1 MRISIVVVGA
11 IATAMALSVKSIY
24 GLWYLSSDLVYV
36 ILFPQLVCVVY
47 FKRHCNTYGSLAAYI
62 IGFML
67 RALGGED
74 ILGLPPIIKYPF
86 YSEEQGQLFPFRT
99 FAMLTSFGT
108 LWGVSTFT
116 KHIFENNIL
125 PAKYDFFHCV
135 INIPDDAVVVGD
147 PQEGELSVLNLS
159 IAKSYQ
165 QSEINGRINPGL
177 ATDDDDVNNNNT
189 TTIVSSSA
197 VVDSHPSSSTSSS
210 QRPKSYGV
218 TAKNLLARAST
229 LEEKFSSYND
239 DKPPIRRD
247 SYKRLVDRPSPING
261 PEQDLTT
268 QVSKL

>member
-1 MRISIVVVGA
+1 
-11 IATAMALSVKSIY
+11 MALSVKSIY

-47 FKRHCNTYGSLAAYI
+47 FKRHCNTYGSLAAYV

-67 RALGGED
+67 RALGGEA

-86 YSEEQGQLFPFRT
+86 YSEDQGQLFPFRT

-108 LWGVSTFT
+108 LLGVSTFT

-125 PAKYDFFHCV
+125 PAKYDYFHCV
-135 INIPDDAVVVGD
+135 INIPEDAVVVGE

-177 ATDDDDVNNNNT
+177 ATDDDDVNNNT
-189 TTIVSSSA
+189 THGASSA
-197 VVDSHPSSSTSSS
+197 AVDHPTSSTSSS
-210 QRPKSYGV
+210 QRSKSYGMA
-218 TAKNLLARAST
+218 AKHLLARAST
-229 LEEKFSSYND
+229 LEEKFSSFND

-247 SYKRLVDRPSPING
+247 SYKRLVERPSPING
-261 PEQDLTT
+261 PEQDITT